1 MSRIPTRF
9 LAWTLAGHPNAHASQ
24 QLVDWVIGK
33 SWAPPNG
40 GRGLIVVGPVGCG
53 KTGLAIGA
61 LAWFAAHHPRTSWE
75 YVSVPDLLESLR
87 PPADVAVMDAYRAT
101 HVLVLDDLGTER
113 LTDWGRERLYVL
125 INHRWEWRLPTI
137 VTTNFT
143 LDALVA
149 HVGERIVSRLQ
160 DGAHVVA
167 LAGEDLRR

>member
-9 LAWTLAGHPNAHASQ
+9 ADWTLAEHPNLQAS
-24 QLVDWVIGK
+24 LAVGDWILGK

-40 GRGLIVVGPVGCG
+40 GRGLIIVGSVGTG
-53 KTGLAIGA
+53 KSGLAIGA
-61 LAWFAAHHPRTSWE
+61 LAWFSEHHPRTSWE

-87 PPADVAVMDAYRAT
+87 PPADVAVMDVYRAT
-101 HVLVLDDLGTER
+101 HVLVLDDLGAER

-137 VTTNFT
+137 VTTNFN
-143 LDALVA
+143 LDGLKD